1 MADVEVTWNPQ
12 VSTEAVRQA
21 ALRGIIKGAGIVR
34 EEIVRLIQQTPKTGL
49 IYTRRGITH
58 QASAP
63 GEPPA
68 SDTGNL
74 VQNITVE
81 INAQQ
86 LSALV
91 VSNADYADALEF
103 GTTKMEPR
111 PYMRVGLENVADKVR
126 EAIEEEIR
134 QELEGGG

>member
-21 ALRGIIKGAGIVR
+21 ALRGVIKGANIVR
-34 EEIVRLIQQTPKTGL
+34 DEILRLIQQTPHTGL
-49 IYTRRGITH
+49 IYRRRGVTH

-74 VQNITVE
+74 VQNVTIEIDAHNLKATIT
-81 INAQQ
+81 
-86 LSALV
+86 
-91 VSNADYADALEF
+91 SNAEYADALEF

-111 PYMRVGLENVADKVR
+111 PYMRVGLENKTDEVR
-126 EAIEEEIR
+126 AAIEDEIR
-134 QELEGGG
+134 LELEG

>member
-12 VSTEAVRQA
+12 VSTDAVRQA
-21 ALRGIIKGAGIVR
+21 ALRGVIKGANIVR
-34 EEIVRLIQQTPKTGL
+34 DEILRLIQQSPHTGL

-74 VQNITVE
+74 VQNITIE
-81 INAQQ
+81 IDAQN
-86 LSALV
+86 LKATIT
-91 VSNADYADALEF
+91 SNAEYADALEF
-103 GTTKMEPR
+103 GTAKMEPR
-111 PYMRVGLENVADKVR
+111 PYMRVGLENKADEVR
-126 EAIEEEIR
+126 AAVEEEIR
-134 QELEGGG
+134 LELER